1 VLTIAPPPVLRM
13 HILNSYLILLFVL
26 LIRAG
31 IAFNAPAFSSLLT
44 DVVSEKELA
53 SASVLT
59 GLQFDHSAI
68 IGSALAGAA
77 IPLIG
82 TDIVF
87 AVNSAA
93 FLLVSL
99 ALLWWG
105 RSREQAYSVM
115 ENFLQ
120 SFATAVRF
128 VRYAPWMQVVLTRQI
143 LFSVLA
149 ATVPALLPVGTRP
162 AARRDST
169 GNPNLY
175 SRKQTLPRQALAWQS
190 PNARSMRAGSD

>member
-105 RSREQAYSVM
+105 RSREQAYS
-115 ENFLQ
+115 FLQ

-128 VRYAPWMQVVLTRQI
+128 VRYAPWIKVVLTRQI

>member
-1 VLTIAPPPVLRM
+1 M

-59 GLQFDHSAI
+59 GLKFDHSAI

-149 ATVPALLPVGTRP
+149 ETVPALLPVG
-162 AARRDST
+162 
-169 GNPNLY
+169 Y
-175 SRKQTLPRQALAWQS
+175 
-190 PNARSMRAGSD
+190 